1 MMLCHMCTIH
11 GTPQDEK
18 NLWCGREVLLN
29 NTQPMARNGDY
40 YKFEIPLTEFKCDA
54 GSSIGSLAN
63 VNRVDFMNVRER
75 DADYCL
81 DDIVLV
87 AKSGLVTSERATAAT
102 PGRAVA
108 GSG

>member
-1 MMLCHMCTIH
+1 MGHPMTAC
-11 GTPQDEK
+11 K
-18 NLWCGREVLLN
+18 GRAGN
-29 NTQPMARNGDY
+29 SMGD
-40 YKFEIPLTEFKCDA
+40 
-54 GSSIGSLAN
+54 LAN
-63 VNRVDFMNVRER
+63 VNQVDFMNVRER